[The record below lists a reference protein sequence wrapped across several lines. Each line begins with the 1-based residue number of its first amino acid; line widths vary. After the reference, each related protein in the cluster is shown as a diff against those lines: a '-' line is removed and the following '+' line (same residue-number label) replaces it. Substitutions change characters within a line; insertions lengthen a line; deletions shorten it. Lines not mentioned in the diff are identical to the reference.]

1 MTRRIYR
8 KLQGMELKF
17 VSGVLEDNP
26 KESAIGYIVTFR
38 MNLDFTHFVQMAN
51 QYIPGYLEQPIN
63 AVRPELDG
71 LAYHYAYNYF
81 FDAAGKIGHNKA
93 LFDVFTPAFYYMDQW
108 SSGALEK
115 RYGKPV
121 FDIVDGQL
129 QVTARTDFRWEDK
142 RQIQI
147 SDLPVISFQ
156 WALHLYE
163 GEPDTHEI
171 TAPVSKVVV
180 GYAQEDLVE
189 VEGHPMLRGALYMVG
204 KKLEFGE
211 IREDRILTAG

>member
-1 MTRRIYR
+1 
-8 KLQGMELKF
+8 MELKF

-26 KESAIGYIVTFR
+26 KESAIDYIVTFR
-38 MNLDFTHFVQMAN
+38 MSLDFTHFVQMAN

-81 FDAAGKIGHNKA
+81 FDAAGKIDRNEA
-93 LFDVFTPAFYYMDQW
+93 LFNVFTPSSYYMDQW
-108 SSGALEK
+108 SSGGLEK

-163 GEPDTHEI
+163 RELATHER

-180 GYAQEDLVE
+180 GYAEEDRVE
-189 VEGHPMLRGALYMVG
+189 VEGHPMLRGTLYMVG

-211 IREDRILTAG
+211 IRKDRILTAG